1 MSRGAKSVRE
11 PPRRDP
17 LSYFLVVTNTA
28 AVCAP
33 TATEGVCEHM
43 FEQVREGRLHL
54 FGKGGRSGEQ
64 GWIERALGP
73 EPELGV
79 SGAGCR
85 VYASPPAS
93 MMSRSTIA
101 SCSIERPLLAFT

>member
-43 FEQVREGRLHL
+43 LEQVIEGRLHL
-54 FGKGGRSGEQ
+54 FGCLERGGESGEQ
-64 GWIERALGP
+64 GRRGRARGP

-79 SGAGCR
+79 PGVGCR

-101 SCSIERPLLAFT
+101 S